1 MFPIFNRGHKIRG
14 TVVLMSKNALDLNSV
29 RSGVSVAGTVDLAMD
44 IFGAVVDGATA
55 ILSRSVAL
63 QLISA
68 TKTDRNYSYIIF
80 LLFISLPGSFFP
92 IHYLCYSTHTFDF
105 FNTF

>member
-1 MFPIFNRGHKIRG
+1 
-14 TVVLMSKNALDLNSV
+14 MSKNALDLNSV

-80 LLFISLPGSFFP
+80 LLFISLPRSFFP
-92 IHYLCYSTHTFDF
+92 IHYFYVTPLTLLIF